1 MPATYVAL
9 NATVQMAGF
18 STKNW
23 DVERDRCEL
32 HLHEKT
38 GGVFVTRGEEYLF
51 ISPALI
57 SHVELRVGEA
67 STQSGPV
74 STPASRT
81 DMSQDIASLP
91 KAQREMAIDFIVA
104 AERDHGSSDSDID
117 AVLREIAGS
126 VVREDGA
133 TPDATGS
140 KPRKRR
146 APRT

>member
-57 SHVELRVGEA
+57 SHVELRMEQEEA
-67 STQSGPV
+67 STQS
-74 STPASRT
+74 
-81 DMSQDIASLP
+81 LP
-91 KAQREMAIDFIVA
+91 PGMQVA
-104 AERDHGSSDSDID
+104 YSPLEDKHFLALKSSKYKETEID
-117 AVLREIAGS
+117 AVLREIAGN
-126 VVREDGA
+126 VAREDAESAG
-133 TPDATGS
+133 ATGS
-140 KPRKRR
+140 KRR
-146 APRT
+146 APRRAKK